1 MTCINI
7 RMKGRIKIWVHSGN
21 SFKIREFSL
30 RKSFLF
36 LLIFTFLACVGTV
49 SYFGHDYYLLNQTA
63 RDNVALL
70 ETITAQKTELEDQRR
85 QIQMFAGEIQGL
97 KEQITKLGQL
107 ENQVRLI
114 ADIDKS
120 GRSSGLFGIGGVSK
134 IDLDQEIPLDAQHNA
149 LIREM
154 HNQVKQIKSVADKEK
169 LDFNDLIDKLTQKKN
184 LLASSPSIKPV
195 SGTITSPFGYRK
207 SPFTGRRTFHSGL
220 DISNRIGTKIVST
233 AFGKVV
239 FAGRKTG
246 YGNLVIIDHGYGK
259 TTKYAHLRK
268 ILVHKNQ
275 QVKRG
280 ETIAT
285 LGNTGRTT
293 GPHLHYEVLVNGT
306 PVNPSKYILN

>member
-1 MTCINI
+1 M
-7 RMKGRIKIWVHSGN
+7 
-21 SFKIREFSL
+21 L
-30 RKSFLF
+30 LF
-36 LLIFTFLACVGTV
+36 IACAGTV
-49 SYFGHDYYLLNQTA
+49 FYFGHDYYLLKQTD
-63 RDNVALL
+63 RDNAALL
-70 ETITAQKTELEDQRR
+70 ETIASQRIEIVDQRR

-97 KEQITKLGQL
+97 KEQITKLGRL
-107 ENQVRLI
+107 EKQVRLI

-120 GRSSGLFGIGGVSK
+120 GRSSGIWGIGGVSK
-134 IDLDQEIPLDAQHNA
+134 IDLDQELPIDAHHNA

-154 HNQVKQIKSVADKEK
+154 HHQVKQIKSIADKEK
-169 LDFNDLIDKLTQKKN
+169 LDFNDLIEKLTKKKN

-195 SGTITSPFGYRK
+195 SGIITSPFGYRK

-220 DISNRIGTKIVST
+220 DISNRRGTKIVST
-233 AFGKVV
+233 AVGKVV

-246 YGNLVIIDHGYGK
+246 YGNVVIIDHGYGK
-259 TTKYAHLRK
+259 ATKYAHLSD

-280 ETIAT
+280 EVIAT
-285 LGNTGRTT
+285 LGNTGRST

>member
-1 MTCINI
+1 
-7 RMKGRIKIWVHSGN
+7 MKSRIKIWLHSGD
-21 SFKIREFSL
+21 SSRIKEISL
-30 RKSFLF
+30 RKSFLLCSMF
-36 LLIFTFLACVGTV
+36 LFLSCVGIV
-49 SYFGHDYYLLNQTA
+49 SYFGYDYYLLKRTE
-63 RDNVALL
+63 RDNGVLF

-120 GRSSGLFGIGGVSK
+120 GRSSGFLGIGGVSK
-134 IDLDQEIPLDAQHNA
+134 TDLDQEIPLNTHHNA

-154 HNQVKQIKSVADKEK
+154 HHQVKQIKSVADKEK
-169 LDFNDLIDKLTQKKN
+169 LDFNDLIDQLTKKKN

-195 SGTITSPFGYRK
+195 SGVITSPFGYRR
-207 SPFTGRRTFHSGL
+207 SPFTGRRSFHSGL

-233 AFGKVV
+233 ATGKVV

-246 YGNLVIIDHGYGK
+246 YGKVVVIDHGYGK
-259 TTKYAHLRK
+259 ATKYAHLRD
-268 ILVHKNQ
+268 ILVHKSQ

-280 ETIAT
+280 EAIAT

>member
-1 MTCINI
+1 MLKRT
-7 RMKGRIKIWVHSGN
+7 
-21 SFKIREFSL
+21 E
-30 RKSFLF
+30 
-36 LLIFTFLACVGTV
+36 
-49 SYFGHDYYLLNQTA
+49 
-63 RDNVALL
+63 RDNGVLF

-120 GRSSGLFGIGGVSK
+120 GRSSGFLGIGGVSK
-134 IDLDQEIPLDAQHNA
+134 TDLDQEIPLNTHHNA

-154 HNQVKQIKSVADKEK
+154 HHQVKQIKSVADKEK
-169 LDFNDLIDKLTQKKN
+169 LDFNDLIDQLTKKKN

-195 SGTITSPFGYRK
+195 SGVITSPFGYRR
-207 SPFTGRRTFHSGL
+207 SPFTGRRSFHSGL

-233 AFGKVV
+233 ATGKVV

-246 YGNLVIIDHGYGK
+246 YGKVVVIDHGYGK
-259 TTKYAHLRK
+259 ATKYAHLRD
-268 ILVHKNQ
+268 ILVHKSQ

-280 ETIAT
+280 EAIAT

>member
-1 MTCINI
+1 
-7 RMKGRIKIWVHSGN
+7 MKRRIKIWFHSGN
-21 SFKIREFSL
+21 SSRIGELTLKKSVLLCSL
-30 RKSFLF
+30 LLF
-36 LLIFTFLACVGTV
+36 IACAGTV
-49 SYFGHDYYLLNQTA
+49 FYFGHDYYLLKQTD
-63 RDNVALL
+63 RDNAALL
-70 ETITAQKTELEDQRR
+70 ETIASQRIEIVDQRR

-97 KEQITKLGQL
+97 KEQITKLGRL
-107 ENQVRLI
+107 EKQVRLI

-120 GRSSGLFGIGGVSK
+120 GRSSGIWGIGGVSK
-134 IDLDQEIPLDAQHNA
+134 IDLDQELPIDAHHNA

-154 HNQVKQIKSVADKEK
+154 HHQVKQIKSIADKEK
-169 LDFNDLIDKLTQKKN
+169 LDFNDLIDKLTKKKN

-195 SGTITSPFGYRK
+195 SGIITSPFGYRK

-220 DISNRIGTKIVST
+220 DISNRRGTKIVST
-233 AFGKVV
+233 AVGKVV

-246 YGNLVIIDHGYGK
+246 YGNVVIIDHGYGK
-259 TTKYAHLRK
+259 ATKYAHLRD

-280 ETIAT
+280 EVIAT
-285 LGNTGRTT
+285 LGNTGRST

>member
-1 MTCINI
+1 M
-7 RMKGRIKIWVHSGN
+7 
-21 SFKIREFSL
+21 L
-30 RKSFLF
+30 LF
-36 LLIFTFLACVGTV
+36 IACVGTV
-49 SYFGHDYYLLNQTA
+49 SYFGHDYYLLKQTDRNNA
-63 RDNVALL
+63 ALI
-70 ETITAQKTELEDQRR
+70 ETITAQKTELKDQRR

-97 KEQITKLGQL
+97 KEQLTKLGKL
-107 ENQVRLI
+107 ESQVRLI

-120 GRSSGLFGIGGVSK
+120 GRSSGFWGIGGVSN
-134 IDLDQEIPLDAQHNA
+134 IDLDQELPLEARHNA

-154 HNQVKQIKSVADKEK
+154 HHQVKQIKSVADKEK
-169 LDFNDLIDKLTQKKN
+169 LDFNDLIDKLTKKKN

-220 DISNRIGTKIVST
+220 DISNRPGTKIVST

-246 YGNLVIIDHGYGK
+246 YGNVVIIDHGYGK
-259 TTKYAHLRK
+259 ATKYAHLRK

>member
-1 MTCINI
+1 
-7 RMKGRIKIWVHSGN
+7 MKRRIKIWFHSGN
-21 SFKIREFSL
+21 SSRIGELTLKKSVLLCSL
-30 RKSFLF
+30 LLF
-36 LLIFTFLACVGTV
+36 IACAGTV
-49 SYFGHDYYLLNQTA
+49 FYFGHDYYLLKQTD
-63 RDNVALL
+63 RDNAALL
-70 ETITAQKTELEDQRR
+70 ETIASQRIEIVDQRR

-97 KEQITKLGQL
+97 KEQITKLGRL
-107 ENQVRLI
+107 EKQVRLI

-120 GRSSGLFGIGGVSK
+120 GRSSGIWGIGGVSK
-134 IDLDQEIPLDAQHNA
+134 IDLDQELPIDAHHNA

-154 HNQVKQIKSVADKEK
+154 HHQVKQIKSIADKEK
-169 LDFNDLIDKLTQKKN
+169 LDFNDLIEKLTKKKN

-195 SGTITSPFGYRK
+195 SGIITSPFGYRK

-220 DISNRIGTKIVST
+220 DISNRRGTKIVST
-233 AFGKVV
+233 AVGKVV

-246 YGNLVIIDHGYGK
+246 YGNVVIIDHGYGK
-259 TTKYAHLRK
+259 ATKYAHLSD

-280 ETIAT
+280 EVIAT
-285 LGNTGRTT
+285 LGNTGRST

>member
-1 MTCINI
+1 
-7 RMKGRIKIWVHSGN
+7 MKSRIKIWFHSGN
-21 SFKIREFSL
+21 SLKIREFSF

-36 LLIFTFLACVGTV
+36 FSICIFLTCVGTV
-49 SYFGHDYYLLNQTA
+49 CYFGYDYYSLKQAA
-63 RDNVALL
+63 RDNVVFL

-120 GRSSGLFGIGGVSK
+120 GQSSGLFGIGGVSK
-134 IDLDQEIPLDAQHNA
+134 IDLDQEIPLDTRHNA

-154 HNQVKQIKSVADKEK
+154 HHQVKQIKSVADKEK
-169 LDFNDLIDKLTQKKN
+169 LDFNDLIDKLTKKKN

-220 DISNRIGTKIVST
+220 DISNRMGTKIVST

-246 YGNLVIIDHGYGK
+246 YGNIVIIDHGYGK
-259 TTKYAHLRK
+259 ATKYAHLK
-268 ILVHKNQ
+268 DILVHKNQ

-280 ETIAT
+280 EAIAT
-285 LGNTGRTT
+285 LGNTGRST

>member
-1 MTCINI
+1 
-7 RMKGRIKIWVHSGN
+7 MKSQIKIWFHSGN
-21 SFKIREFSL
+21 SSRIREISL
-30 RKSFLF
+30 RKSLLLCSMLLF
-36 LLIFTFLACVGTV
+36 IACAGTV
-49 SYFGHDYYLLNQTA
+49 SYFGHDYYLLKQTD
-63 RDNVALL
+63 RDNAALL
-70 ETITAQKTELEDQRR
+70 ETITGQKIELEDQRR
-85 QIQMFAGEIQGL
+85 QIQIFAAEIQGL

-120 GRSSGLFGIGGVSK
+120 GRSSGLLGIGGVSK
-134 IDLDQEIPLDAQHNA
+134 IDLDQEIPLDAHHNA

-154 HNQVKQIKSVADKEK
+154 HHQVKQIKSVADKEK
-169 LDFNDLIDKLTQKKN
+169 LDFNDLIDKLTKKKN

-195 SGTITSPFGYRK
+195 SGIITSPFGYRK

-220 DISNRIGTKIVST
+220 DISNRMGTKIVST
-233 AFGKVV
+233 AAGKVV

-246 YGNLVIIDHGYGK
+246 YGKVVIIDHGYGK
-259 TTKYAHLRK
+259 ATKYAHLRK

-280 ETIAT
+280 EAIAT

-306 PVNPSKYILN
+306 PVNPSKYIFN

>member
-1 MTCINI
+1 
-7 RMKGRIKIWVHSGN
+7 MKRRIKIWFHSGN
-21 SFKIREFSL
+21 SSRIGEFTLKKPVLLCSL
-30 RKSFLF
+30 LLF
-36 LLIFTFLACVGTV
+36 IACAGTV
-49 SYFGHDYYLLNQTA
+49 FYFGHDYYLIKQTD
-63 RDNVALL
+63 RDNAALL
-70 ETITAQKTELEDQRR
+70 ETIASQRIEIVDQRR

-97 KEQITKLGQL
+97 KEQITKLGRL
-107 ENQVRLI
+107 EKQVRLI

-120 GRSSGLFGIGGVSK
+120 GRSSGIWGIGGVSK
-134 IDLDQEIPLDAQHNA
+134 IDLDQELPIDAHHNA

-154 HNQVKQIKSVADKEK
+154 HHQVKQIKSIADKEK
-169 LDFNDLIDKLTQKKN
+169 LDFNDLIDKLTKKKN

-195 SGTITSPFGYRK
+195 SGIITSSFGYRK

-220 DISNRIGTKIVST
+220 DISNRRGTKIVST
-233 AFGKVV
+233 AVGKVV

-246 YGNLVIIDHGYGK
+246 YGNVVIIDHGYGK
-259 TTKYAHLRK
+259 ATKYAHLRD

-280 ETIAT
+280 EVIAT
-285 LGNTGRTT
+285 LGNTGRST